1 MIHQEREYSMAKK
14 LIVIIGPNGVGK
26 TTTASEFRNCC
37 TNSAYIDAEW
47 CRCINPFYP
56 LTDATCELVI
66 NNMFCLLKNHL
77 LCRDINTIVFP
88 YGFHGGRKENFEI
101 VIQRLQK
108 EGIEFELQYII
119 LKCSYD
125 ENVRRAKQDNRDE
138 ERVQRGMKNT
148 FEFYD
153 NYDYPV
159 IDTTELEPRQVVQQ
173 MIKVLKL

>member
-1 MIHQEREYSMAKK
+1 MLKK

-26 TTTASEFRNCC
+26 TTTASEFRNRCS
-37 TNSAYIDAEW
+37 NSAYIDAEW

-56 LTDATCELVI
+56 LTDATRELVI
-66 NNMFCLLKNHL
+66 NNIFCLLKNHL
-77 LCRDINTIVFP
+77 LCQDINTIVFP
-88 YGFHGGRKENFEI
+88 YSFHGGRKENFDI
-101 VIQRLQK
+101 VIQRLRD
-108 EGIEFELQYII
+108 EGIEFELRFVI

-125 ENVRRAKQDNRDE
+125 ENVRRARKDRRDE

-159 IDTTELEPRQVVQQ
+159 IDTTDLEPRQVVEKIMQI
-173 MIKVLKL
+173 MNL